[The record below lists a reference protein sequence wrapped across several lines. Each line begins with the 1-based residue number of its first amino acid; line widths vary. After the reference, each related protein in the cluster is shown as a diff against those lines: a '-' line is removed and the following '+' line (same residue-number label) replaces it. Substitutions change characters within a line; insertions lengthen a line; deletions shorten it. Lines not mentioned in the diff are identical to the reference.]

1 MIQKDTAP
9 SVHCSTVTTAK
20 TSCWCCSVAK
30 PRMTLRPHGLQHT
43 SFLCPSWS
51 PGVCSNSCPLSQWC
65 HRTMSSSVIPFFCPQ
80 SFPVSGSFPM
90 SWLFTSGGQSIGA
103 SALDSSSALCP
114 GPSCYSVGYWGAG
127 LEEVTLEPKGNKSIT
142 SLPDRH
148 WSHI

>member
-1 MIQKDTAP
+1 MIPPVSNAVVVLQSLSHIRLFATLWTAAHQA
-9 SVHCSTVTTAK
+9 S
-20 TSCWCCSVAK
+20 
-30 PRMTLRPHGLQHT
+30 L
-43 SFLCPSWS
+43 SFTISWS
-51 PGVCSNSCPLSQWC
+51 LLKL
-65 HRTMSSSVIPFFCPQ
+65 MSIDSMMPSISSYVSPFSSCPQ